1 MSLIIHSYLCDFLNY
16 MPNKIKIHLADDHQV
31 LIDGMLAV
39 LNTNSKFEVVGHS
52 LNGVDLV
59 DTVKK
64 NKAEILVM
72 DINMPEKDGIEVL
85 KEFSEKGYTCRVI
98 ILSSY
103 DDVKLIKEVLK
114 LGASGYLSK
123 QCAGES
129 ILEAIEVVSTGKD
142 YFSENIQDKIL
153 SSFSGHATNNT
164 TKEFQLSNI
173 LTERELEIL
182 KLISLELSGKEIGEK
197 LFISSHTVET
207 HRKNLIK
214 KLNVKNTIGLVKY
227 AIKNNLIKQ

>member
-1 MSLIIHSYLCDFLNY
+1 

-59 DTVKK
+59 ETVKN
-64 NKAEILVM
+64 NKAEILIM
-72 DINMPEKDGIEVL
+72 DINMPHKDGIEVL

-129 ILEAIEVVSTGKD
+129 ILEAIEVVSNGKE
-142 YFSENIQDKIL
+142 YFSEKIQDKIF
-153 SSFSGHATNNT
+153 SSFSGNPTSETSN
-164 TKEFQLSNI
+164 EFQLGNI

-182 KLISLELSGKEIGEK
+182 TLISLELSGKEIGEK
-197 LFISSHTVET
+197 LFISSHTVES

-227 AIKNNLIKQ
+227 ALKNDLIKQ

>member
-1 MSLIIHSYLCDFLNY
+1 MRLINHKLLSVFFN

-52 LNGVDLV
+52 LNGVNLV
-59 DTVKK
+59 DTVKN
-64 NKAEILVM
+64 NKAEILIM
-72 DINMPEKDGIEVL
+72 DINMPQKDGIEVL

-129 ILEAIEVVSTGKD
+129 ILKAIEVVSNGKE
-142 YFSENIQDKIL
+142 YFSENIQDKIF
-153 SSFSGHATNNT
+153 SSFSGNPTSDTNN
-164 TKEFQLSNI
+164 EFQMGNI

-197 LFISSHTVET
+197 LFISSHTVES

-227 AIKNNLIKQ
+227 ALKNDLIKQ